1 MEHGAAERLRDAI
14 QGSVDDA
21 LSSGTANVAF
31 SGGLDSGIIA
41 AMSKGRAMLYT
52 VGTEGAYDVAA
63 SAELASMMGMDW
75 KHIPLTDSDI
85 EDSLVEMIRITGTVN
100 PITLSFEIPMFYI
113 LKHSSED
120 VVLSGQGADELF
132 AGYAKYVNLRHD
144 ELRDRMKEDMIRLT
158 EETMEHER
166 RMAEHFGKRIAYPYM
181 DKRVVSIVGSME
193 IKDIAP
199 GDVRKSVL
207 RDVAILIGQP
217 EIAAKPKKA
226 AQYGSGTMDMI
237 RSLAKRKGMT
247 VSRLITTISEGL

>member
-1 MEHGAAERLRDAI
+1 MEDGAAERLRDAI
-14 QGSVDDA
+14 QGAVDEA

-41 AMSKGRAMLYT
+41 AMSKGRAKLYT
-52 VGTEGAYDVAA
+52 VGTEGAYDVTA
-63 SAELASMMGMDW
+63 SAELASIMGTEW
-75 KHIPLTDSDI
+75 EHIPLTDGGI
-85 EDSLVEMIRITGTVN
+85 GDSLTEMMRITGTVN

-113 LKHSSED
+113 LKYSTED

-158 EETMEHER
+158 GETMDHER
-166 RMAEHFGKRIAYPYM
+166 KMAEHFGKRIAYPYM
-181 DKRVVSIVGSME
+181 DERVTSLVGSME

-207 RDVAILIGQP
+207 RDVAVLIGRP

-237 RSLAKRKGMT
+237 RSLAKRNGMT
-247 VSRLITTISEGL
+247 VSQLITKIAEGL